1 MKTAL
6 STYLIL
12 ILFAGVV
19 NAQQSKIKGISF
31 VSVKT
36 KLDSTNVIPVAKL
49 GSNWTSLVTF
59 CDFETGSDCKLIY
72 NHENQ
77 YYGERIQGMREM
89 IQLFKESGM
98 SVMVKPQVRE
108 KDGKYVGH
116 IDFLRKKDWRAFEE
130 GYQSYILSFAKLS
143 EEENVKMFCI
153 GTELGR
159 FVKKRKRFW
168 KSLIK
173 DVRKVYSG
181 DLVYAANWD
190 DYNNFPFWKELDFI
204 GVDAYFPISK
214 EMDPN
219 IDDLTNG
226 WTPIV
231 KKMESVSDEFDKKII
246 LTEYGYRSIEMSA
259 DKPWKHST
267 DAKINE
273 HSQVNSLTA
282 LYLSIWTKDFIE
294 GGFLWNWY
302 PYHPNSGGPQDNS
315 YTVQNKQAEE
325 VVREAYSK
333 D

>member
-1 MKTAL
+1 MKTL
-6 STYLIL
+6 LGTYLIL
-12 ILFAGVV
+12 ILFTGAV

-72 NHENQ
+72 DHENQ

-98 SVMVKPQVRE
+98 RVMVKPQVRE

-116 IDFLRKKDWRAFEE
+116 IDFLRKKDWRTFEE
-130 GYQSYILSFAKLS
+130 GYRSYILSFAKLS
-143 EEENVKMFCI
+143 EEENVQMFCI

-168 KSLIK
+168 RSIIK
-173 DVRKVYSG
+173 DVRKIYSG

-190 DYNNFPFWKELDFI
+190 DYSDFPFWKELDFI

-214 EMDPN
+214 KKNPN
-219 IDDLTNG
+219 VDDLSAG
-226 WTPIV
+226 WKPIM
-231 KKMESVSDEFDKKII
+231 KKMESVSNEFDRKII

-267 DAKINE
+267 DAKIDE
-273 HSQVNSLTA
+273 QSQVNSLMS
-282 LYLSIWTKDFIE
+282 LYLSIWTKEFIA

-302 PYHPNSGGPQDNS
+302 PYHPNSGGPKDNS
-315 YTVQNKQAEE
+315 YTVQNKLGEE
-325 VVREAYSK
+325 VVREVYFK
-333 D
+333 N